1 MLQPIR
7 LSGPPISR
15 FSGPPV
21 SLGNGSITEN
31 DIIDELQHRG
41 YTVRVIHHAPVI
53 HHVVTPTRLQVISI
67 AIDEALEAYQIAHTY
82 AHPFT
87 CPATAGCTIE
97 PATWDAMVTWTTRV
111 ANGYLEGRYTL
122 PIWASEWI
130 KAGAPHVWYHSSFH
144 GAYLSGFGDF
154 SDWLQENPWVV
165 TSLGAALKTYGD
177 YLTAQNVKDEIKA
190 TIPKDVMTKSDVA
203 TLLAALQNQGVIPTG
218 KEAVVA
224 KGAQAAAMPS
234 WLMPVLIAGGAL
246 VVFMMMKK

>member
-1 MLQPIR
+1 MRQPLR
-7 LSGPPISR
+7 L
-15 FSGPPV
+15 SGPPV

-31 DIIDELQHRG
+31 DIIDELQNRG
-41 YTVRVIHHAPVI
+41 YTVRVIHHVPVV
-53 HHVVTPTRLQVISI
+53 HHVVTPTRVQAISI
-67 AIDEALEAYQIAHTY
+67 AIDDALEAYQIAHSY
-82 AHPFT
+82 SHPFK

-97 PATWDAMVTWTTRV
+97 PATWDAMVDWTTRV
-111 ANGYLEGRYTL
+111 ANGYLENRYTL
-122 PIWASEWI
+122 PMWATNWL
-130 KAGAPHVWYHSSFH
+130 KQGAPDNWYDASQTHTWTS
-144 GAYLSGFGDF
+144 GLAGFGGF
-154 SDWLQENPWVV
+154 SDWLQDNPWVV

-190 TIPKDVMTKSDVA
+190 TIPKDVMTKSDVT